1 MRARAINTTHGRRTM
16 SLLHSSPSA
25 TAPGTC
31 DAGPTPTHRVV
42 KPSPCLAPPRHLTH
56 AHNTQAGLPKP
67 LGQDVGFLGPRTIP
81 PPPPQ
86 EFAPRTA
93 SPVASGFSHMTI
105 PGHIFSPPFP
115 LFFPPHTATMAA
127 GESGLDEELAALTF
141 EIEGGSGG
149 YSNGGGGEGAGGGLV
164 PRDGRRGGRSMA
176 PGSKNVVCIHYLVGM
191 CALDKDCPYLHQY
204 RPMRKKD

>member
-1 MRARAINTTHGRRTM
+1 
-16 SLLHSSPSA
+16 
-25 TAPGTC
+25 
-31 DAGPTPTHRVV
+31 
-42 KPSPCLAPPRHLTH
+42 
-56 AHNTQAGLPKP
+56 
-67 LGQDVGFLGPRTIP
+67 
-81 PPPPQ
+81 
-86 EFAPRTA
+86 
-93 SPVASGFSHMTI
+93 
-105 PGHIFSPPFP
+105 
-115 LFFPPHTATMAA
+115 MAA

-204 RPMRKKD
+204 DLDRVPICPYVGRGREGGRGARVMR